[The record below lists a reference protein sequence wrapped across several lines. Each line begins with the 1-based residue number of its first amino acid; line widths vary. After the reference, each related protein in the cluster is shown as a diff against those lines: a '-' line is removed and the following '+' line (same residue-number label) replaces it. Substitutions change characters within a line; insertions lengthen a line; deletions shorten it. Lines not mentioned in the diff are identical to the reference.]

1 LKGKS
6 IKKNK
11 IELIQQKAQKALYY
25 NTFIQLIDN
34 EKAIIENCKRIVE
47 CNDILVK
54 LVTRNFYIEIWG
66 QNLTINDYNSE
77 SIVVNGKITTIEL
90 SPKGKVDVNDI

>member
-1 LKGKS
+1 MKGKS

-54 LVTRNFYIEIWG
+54 LLTRNRITSYNVCYTKLLRLAIFYYSFLI
-66 QNLTINDYNSE
+66 IN
-77 SIVVNGKITTIEL
+77 
-90 SPKGKVDVNDI
+90 